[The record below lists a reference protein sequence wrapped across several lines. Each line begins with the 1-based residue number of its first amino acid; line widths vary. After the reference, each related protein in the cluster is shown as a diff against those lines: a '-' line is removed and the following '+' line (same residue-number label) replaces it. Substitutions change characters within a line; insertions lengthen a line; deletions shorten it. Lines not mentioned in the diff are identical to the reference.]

1 MSFILISSF
10 FVQFWERLKI
20 LSPKV
25 LEFLLIIV
33 LGFVLAW
40 ILKVVVREILKTV
53 KFDSLCYRIGLS
65 SALARANVKRTPS
78 EITGL
83 TVYCVVIFLT
93 LLVSLSSLNIRA
105 VDQMASSFLVY
116 LPRFLI
122 AVLVLIFG
130 YLLAGFVGRA
140 ILIALVNAQVK
151 SAKPIS
157 IAVHV
162 LILILFLAMGIE
174 QLGIA
179 KGVVV
184 ATFSILFGGVVL
196 ALAIAFGLGGKD
208 MAKDFLEKRVKSSRE
223 PKKKPDEFSHI

>member
-1 MSFILISSF
+1 MNLILSSSP
-10 FVQFWERLKI
+10 FVLFWEKLKI
-20 LSPKV
+20 LGAKI
-25 LEFLLIIV
+25 LDFLLIVV
-33 LGFVLAW
+33 LGFVIAW
-40 ILKVVVREILKTV
+40 ILKLVVREALKAI

-83 TVYCVVIFLT
+83 ILYWVVIFLVI
-93 LLVSLSSLNIRA
+93 LISLSTLNVTA

-140 ILIALVNAQVK
+140 VLIALVNAQVK

-157 IAVHV
+157 VAVHA

-184 ATFSILFGGVVL
+184 ATFSILFGGAVL

-208 MAKDFLEKRVKSSRE
+208 MAKDFLEKKVRSSGE
-223 PKKKPDEFSHI
+223 SKKKPDEFSHI